1 MVPVVACKVAGEHA
15 GVAGFHDATVARL
28 PGIAIMA
35 TTAVKKI
42 LAEALALPGGERAL
56 LARELLAS
64 LDGEE
69 LDGEQAESCRHAGM
83 GP

>member
-1 MVPVVACKVAGEHA
+1 
-15 GVAGFHDATVARL
+15 
-28 PGIAIMA
+28 MA

-42 LAEALALPGGERAL
+42 MAEALALPGDERAL

-64 LDGEE
+64 LDAQD
-69 LDGEQAESCRHAGM
+69 LDGEQDDRAVTEEW

>member
-1 MVPVVACKVAGEHA
+1 
-15 GVAGFHDATVARL
+15 
-28 PGIAIMA
+28 MA

-64 LDGEE
+64 LDGQE
-69 LDGEQAESCRHAGM
+69 LDGEEAEHVVTQEWAREIERRIRAARSGESPSLD
-83 GP
+83 GPATLDEIFG